1 MVSYLVHLPA
11 EARPGSADGLD
22 RMVLVKDRFHWLAF
36 VVPLVWLL
44 FNRLWLAFLVV
55 LAASAAIAVATA
67 MLGAPKGLTVAL
79 ELLLALALGI
89 FAAELRSQGLLR
101 RGLVLAGVA
110 TGRDEDE
117 AMRRFADRWLTSA
130 AYQGPATG
138 AATAGAAPTR
148 GAFSAPPVLGLFP
161 EAGRS

>member
-55 LAASAAIAVATA
+55 LAASVAIAVATA
-67 MLGAPKGLTVAL
+67 LIGAAEGLTVAL
-79 ELLLALALGI
+79 ELLLALAVGT
-89 FAAELRSQGLLR
+89 FAAELRSRGLAR
-101 RGLVLAGVA
+101 RGLTLAGVA

-130 AYQGPATG
+130 ADRSPSAG
-138 AATAGAAPTR
+138 AAASGAAPTR
-148 GAFSAPPVLGLFP
+148 GAFSAAPVLGLFP
-161 EAGRS
+161 EAGRA